1 LVVTGLLLA
10 AHNVGTE
17 LHDIKWALI
26 FLVIAV
32 LSRGSSS

>member
-1 LVVTGLLLA
+1 MTGLLLA

-26 FLVIAV
+26 FLVLAV
-32 LSRGSSS
+32 FFRGSSS